1 MNKKWYASK
10 LIWGGVAM
18 VAAGIYR
25 AVTGGD
31 DSVDTDSLMQAVE
44 GVMVIVLR
52 IVTTKQLTK

>member
-1 MNKKWYASK
+1 MSKKWYTSK
-10 LIWGGVAM
+10 LVWSGVAM
-18 VAAGIYR
+18 VAAGVYK

-31 DSVDTDSLMQAVE
+31 DVVDTDSLLQAVE